1 MFLNL
6 EDETGQ
12 LNVIVWNDLA
22 EQQRTVLRNARIMG
36 VYGIWQRQGE
46 VVSLLAKTLVDF
58 TPSLDALQ
66 HSSRDFR

>member
-1 MFLNL
+1 M
-6 EDETGQ
+6 
-12 LNVIVWNDLA
+12 
-22 EQQRTVLRNARIMG
+22 LRNARIMG